1 MTFPAVRHTRPSTAV
16 TRWWDPFSELE
27 GLYDQMGQL
36 MRNVAGD
43 MPTTAVADVEETDD
57 GFIVELDVPGVKRE
71 DVDVEVRQNQV
82 RVTGEIKERE
92 RTGMLRRRSRPVG
105 RFDYV
110 VALPGEVDPD
120 KVEASLSDGVLT
132 VRLGKA
138 AHSRPR
144 HIQIKG

>member
-1 MTFPAVRHTRPSTAV
+1 V

-57 GFIVELDVPGVKRE
+57 GFTVELDVPGVKRE
-71 DVDVEVRQNQV
+71 DIDVEVRQNQV

-144 HIQIKG
+144 HIQIKS